1 MRWADS
7 TLPSTTMRTGHP
19 TQESDMTT
27 AVTHPPVRSPKRRLS
42 RIGTALVA
50 AGALALSACA
60 SPGTTSG
67 EAAGEEAPELTK
79 MVVVTFLPLES
90 FTFTPEMYAYSG
102 GYFEKHGLDVQLQPV
117 KGTAAAI
124 QTLLG
129 GATPI
134 TRASSV
140 DVFPGMEDGQPIVA
154 VGTMA
159 RKSNLRVIS
168 ADSNPI
174 ESAADMEGEVIG
186 LGSIG
191 GTSERMLDF
200 ALDDAGVPRDSVTRQ
215 AVPVTAATFEVVKQG
230 QLSGYVVSLDTSLA
244 IAQQNDDAV
253 VSDAGLGDVPDMQ
266 TWITT
271 QSNLEDPARVEQ
283 IEKFLAA
290 IEEATQAVVD
300 DAENDFANVLETL
313 RDSGDW
319 DFPALQDDEVARG
332 ALEVYTTKT
341 WIDESGTVG
350 MLENDLDAW
359 TDAYDTYTRGGLLD
373 AATNNELW

>member
-1 MRWADS
+1 MITAVA
-7 TLPSTTMRTGHP
+7 HP
-19 TQESDMTT
+19 T
-27 AVTHPPVRSPKRRLS
+27 ARSSKKRFA
-42 RIGTALVA
+42 RIAAAFVA
-50 AGALALSACA
+50 AGALALTGCA
-60 SPGTTSG
+60 GQGTTSG
-67 EAAGEEAPELTK
+67 ETNGEAAPEELEK

-117 KGTAAAI
+117 QGTAAAI
-124 QTLLG
+124 QTILG
-129 GATPI
+129 GAAPI
-134 TRASSV
+134 TRASTV

-168 ADSNPI
+168 TEDKPI
-174 ESAADMEGEVIG
+174 ESAEDMEGEIIG

-191 GTSERMLDF
+191 GTSEKMLNF
-200 ALDDAGVPRDSVTRQ
+200 ALDDANVPRDSVTRQ
-215 AVPVTAATFEVVKQG
+215 AVPVTAATYEIVKQG
-230 QLSGYVVSLDTSLA
+230 TLSGYVVSLDTSLA

-253 VSDAGLGDVPDMQ
+253 VSDAGLGDVPDLQ

-271 QSNLEDPARVEQ
+271 KSNLEDPERVAQ

-290 IEEATQAVVD
+290 IKEATQAVVD
-300 DAENDFANVLETL
+300 DAENDFANVLEVL

-319 DFPALQDDEVARG
+319 DFPALQDDEVAVG
-332 ALEVYTTKT
+332 ALEVYTSKT
-341 WIDESGTVG
+341 WVDESGKVG

-359 TDAYDTYTRGGLLD
+359 NGAYETYTKGGLLD
-373 AATNNELW
+373 GSGDPEEWITSDYLPTD